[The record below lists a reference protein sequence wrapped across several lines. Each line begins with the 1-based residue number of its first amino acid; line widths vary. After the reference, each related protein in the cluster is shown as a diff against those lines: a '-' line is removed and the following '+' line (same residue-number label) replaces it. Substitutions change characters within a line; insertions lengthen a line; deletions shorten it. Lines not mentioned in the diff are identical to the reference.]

1 MSNHSPE
8 NEPEKAQSGAPA
20 RPKTVPINRVRIA
33 GYTILREIGQ
43 GGMSI
48 VYLAEQKSLKREVA
62 IKVLK
67 KNVANDPEVASR
79 FLHEAKIIAKLDHP
93 HIVSIYEVGHTEDG
107 DPYYSMPYLRYGDLS
122 QASFKFDK
130 DIKHLMAGVCEGL
143 AYSHEHEVIH
153 RDLKP
158 ANILFDH
165 FGNAQV
171 ADFGI
176 ALSRNSK
183 RWTKQ
188 EHIIGSACYMSPEQA
203 LSKPVTQASDLYSL
217 GTILYEQL
225 TGSPPFVKD
234 DDLSTLVAH
243 INEPVPRLPPEKAH
257 WQPVIDKALAKHPE
271 DRFFNA
277 LEFKNAV
284 AQVSPGVFHAL
295 KDTLR
300 RVNRKTGIAVATVLA
315 LSALLLVFWPDKPA
329 PEASARPVNGNQ
341 GTLASAAEKIPA
353 APIQAEDDTPA
364 SQLDQLELDESAP
377 AAAVTETPLTASTD
391 APESNS
397 PTESGSPNPV
407 PALEASALANDSPQ
421 GARPPRAEDI
431 LSGLGAE
438 QLTPAQAT
446 TLISAGFQK
455 IKEKRLTRPE
465 GDNAFAYFTEVLNS
479 FPGNQRATQG
489 LQLVFNYYLEKTR
502 QALASGQYAKAGKYA
517 EKLQDLYHRSGLV
530 STSQA
535 LRKELLQTAE
545 DRIAKHRSNYRPE
558 PASTV
563 VQIVSMALPDAKEAI
578 ANLNATAKQIPRAGQ
593 WLRDKA
599 GQDTIF
605 IPGSGNDGL
614 AAFGLMPNEVTVADY
629 ARFAK
634 ATGRQPARCQH
645 KAAFKPFSS
654 KTWKK
659 PPFKQTAQNPVVCVT
674 WDDAAAYAQWLSK
687 RSGHHYAL
695 PSVAQW
701 QSLKRWQTAGASPCQ
716 KGNVAGRETG
726 ALRVNGKPWSCRDK
740 HVFTAAVGLYGKN
753 SLGIADIWGNTAE
766 WLAGCGKAPAD
777 AGKKWLKKLKL
788 VKDKGCPR
796 RYAGNSWLDGAPH
809 GPMEVS
815 TALPGHAFTHVGFR
829 LVRSLD

>member
-1 MSNHSPE
+1 MSQRDTNKDKQKTE
-8 NEPEKAQSGAPA
+8 AQSSPGS
-20 RPKTVPINRVRIA
+20 KTVPINRVRIA

-130 DIKHLMAGVCEGL
+130 DIKHLMFGVCEGL
-143 AYSHEHEVIH
+143 AYSHEHDVIH

-284 AQVSPGVFHAL
+284 QQVSPGFTHAL
-295 KDTLR
+295 GNSFKR
-300 RVNRKTGIAVATVLA
+300 HKKIAAGL
-315 LSALLLVFWPDKPA
+315 ALLLVGLVASLTFWPTSTPTTAD
-329 PEASARPVNGNQ
+329 PVELTTHPSN
-341 GTLASAAEKIPA
+341 SAANAAQQAAPDRLVPA
-353 APIQAEDDTPA
+353 ANHRTEGTP
-364 SQLDQLELDESAP
+364 SLPDKLDSLELAEATVPATTNADEDMTGTTSSDETGANSPKSATDTEEP
-377 AAAVTETPLTASTD
+377 AADTT
-391 APESNS
+391 
-397 PTESGSPNPV
+397 
-407 PALEASALANDSPQ
+407 
-421 GARPPRAEDI
+421 PRAEDI
-431 LSGLGAE
+431 LSGLGSAK
-438 QLTPAQAT
+438 LTPKQAT

-465 GDNAFAYFTEVLNS
+465 GDNAFAYFTEVLS
-479 FPGNQRATQG
+479 SYPGNKRATQG
-489 LQLVFNYYLEKTR
+489 VQLVFNYYLDKTR
-502 QALASGQYAKAGKYA
+502 AALTAGNDKAAADYAAKLNGLYAQSGLYSTSKTLRDELLHAA
-517 EKLQDLYHRSGLV
+517 EKRITWHQKRYQPGP
-530 STSQA
+530 
-535 LRKELLQTAE
+535 AE
-545 DRIAKHRSNYRPE
+545 
-558 PASTV
+558 TV
-563 VQIVSMALPDAKEAI
+563 LAILAQALPDQYPALEALQTRVS
-578 ANLNATAKQIPRAGQ
+578 AIPRPGQ
-593 WLRDKA
+593 LLKDAK
-599 GQDTIF
+599 GVSTVF
-605 IPGSGNDGL
+605 IPGDAASGVG
-614 AAFGLMPNEVTVADY
+614 AFGLMPHEVTVAEY

-634 ATGRQPARCQH
+634 ATSRKASRCQH
-645 KAAFKPFSS
+645 KAVFKPFSS
-654 KTWKK
+654 KLWHK
-659 PPFKQTAQNPVVCVT
+659 PPFKQGPQNPVICVS
-674 WDDAAAYAQWLSK
+674 WEDASAYANWLSEK
-687 RSGHHYAL
+687 SRHRYAL
-695 PSVAQW
+695 PDKKHW
-701 QSLKRWQTAGASPCQ
+701 LSLQRWKTQGNTPCE
-716 KGNVAGRETG
+716 KGNVAGKETG
-726 ALRVNGKPWSCRDK
+726 ALRTQGEPWDCRDN
-740 HVFTAAVGLYGKN
+740 HVFTAPVSRFGHNPLGVGG
-753 SLGIADIWGNTAE
+753 IWGNAAE
-766 WLAGCGKAPAD
+766 WVSDCGKVPD
-777 AGKKWLKKLKL
+777 NAGKQWLKKFKL

-796 RYAGNSWLDGAPH
+796 QYAGNSWLDGKTIT
-809 GPMEVS
+809 PMQ
-815 TALPGHAFTHVGFR
+815 TRTTLPGQAFTHVGFR
-829 LVRSLD
+829 LIRVLD